1 MPLLSDNSTSS
12 ARLSAENA
20 EAERRLREAEERLR
34 EAMEELHR
42 RQRKAACGDSPP
54 CDHADDSCVANAIGN
69 LCQSFLLSY
78 GVRVGIGILLRGFQL
93 ARGKSYSSLLDLKQL
108 VSEKDLIVREEA
120 CRIGLLFGGFT
131 GSYHALRCLLRKRRK
146 KETPLNA
153 ILAGCIAGLSIL
165 ALDDPNR
172 RRTLS
177 LYLLARVAQCAYN
190 SAKSKNKFHLWG
202 SHWRHGDSL
211 LFFLACAQVM
221 YAFVMR
227 PESLPKS
234 YKDFIQKTGPVA
246 APVYKAVRESCRGGP
261 VDVES
266 ISAYLN
272 SRGKSDTV
280 KVEEFPSI
288 IPCSIIHPDTNSCL
302 GHNAKAVS
310 ATFRKTFPLY
320 FSLTFVP
327 FVVLHLQKFMD
338 TPGRACWLAVKGAVQ
353 STSFLS
359 AFVGIFQAVICLHRK
374 IALQDHKLVYWVAGA
389 MSGLSVLLEKK
400 ARRGELALYVLP
412 RAGESWWYI
421 LVNRHLLPDVKN
433 AEVALFCAC
442 MGGIMYYL
450 EYEPD
455 TMAPFLRGLIRRF
468 LTSRISNPG
477 PSVSRTASYACL
489 QNFEAMNK
497 PKVQDNQQVVELL
510 LENSS
515 SGLLGAN
522 DVNESDLSA
531 LNMLLMFPSEGS
543 HGEIMDILSG
553 ARALR
558 ERDISLSATPLEELN
573 QNNSTRSVI
582 SKMHLAG
589 WSIAGT
595 SNGVSFSLFALFNL
609 VGFGI
614 LLYTIKIL
622 ARKFP
627 LPFKLEMLGLTI
639 RMINCF
645 NYTHQESNIVYSNE
659 NPLHI
664 GRNLTNHASHY
675 YPNVCHIDLNLSL
688 LQENPDLWKWLT
700 GQEQPP
706 EAVTVNPV
714 RDDLK
719 YKSFALE
726 INAVNKTGFTAL
738 DVHQM
743 FPSEAEPDHPRTRQ
757 RCQWLT
763 DNLVE
768 YFKFKKAFH
777 VGLSPPGGTC
787 QDSYFPNPN
796 NGTSGGEAHIAGTSI
811 MGTNSEV
818 TFALFMV
825 FNSMD
830 FSMSLSMINIL
841 TSKFPLQFELQ
852 ICLVAL
858 FFTYNTAMTCIAP
871 SSIRDFTI
879 IMKSVLSSIILTL
892 TSAEKYCL
900 GNYPQSSA
908 WPAPSTHL
916 STLQTR
922 A

>member
-1 MPLLSDNSTSS
+1 
-12 ARLSAENA
+12 
-20 EAERRLREAEERLR
+20 
-34 EAMEELHR
+34 
-42 RQRKAACGDSPP
+42 
-54 CDHADDSCVANAIGN
+54 
-69 LCQSFLLSY
+69 
-78 GVRVGIGILLRGFQL
+78 
-93 ARGKSYSSLLDLKQL
+93 
-108 VSEKDLIVREEA
+108 

-211 LFFLACAQVM
+211 LFSLACAQVM

-302 GHNAKAVS
+302 GHNAKAAS

-497 PKVQDNQQVVELL
+497 PKVQDNQQVIELL

-522 DVNESDLSA
+522 AVNETDLSA
-531 LNMLLMFPSEGS
+531 LNMLLMFPSEGG

-558 ERDISLSATPLEELN
+558 ARDMSLSATPLEEVSHNGRIGELQGRVGLLSLN
-573 QNNSTRSVI
+573 PSSRASQ
-582 SKMHLAG
+582 
-589 WSIAGT
+589 
-595 SNGVSFSLFALFNL
+595 VSSQ
-609 VGFGI
+609 
-614 LLYTIKIL
+614 
-622 ARKFP
+622 KF
-627 LPFKLEMLGLTI
+627 TV
-639 RMINCF
+639 
-645 NYTHQESNIVYSNE
+645 TNIVYSNE

-664 GRNLTNHASHY
+664 ASVQGH
-675 YPNVCHIDLNLSL
+675 VDFIREVLRL
-688 LQENPDLWKWLT
+688 K
-700 GQEQPP
+700 P
-706 EAVTVNPV
+706 EYA
-714 RDDLK
+714 K
-719 YKSFALE
+719 
-726 INAVNKTGFTAL
+726 
-738 DVHQM
+738 
-743 FPSEAEPDHPRTRQ
+743 
-757 RCQWLT
+757 
-763 DNLVE
+763 
-768 YFKFKKAFH
+768 
-777 VGLSPPGGTC
+777 
-787 QDSYFPNPN
+787 
-796 NGTSGGEAHIAGTSI
+796 
-811 MGTNSEV
+811 
-818 TFALFMV
+818 
-825 FNSMD
+825 
-830 FSMSLSMINIL
+830 
-841 TSKFPLQFELQ
+841 
-852 ICLVAL
+852 
-858 FFTYNTAMTCIAP
+858 
-871 SSIRDFTI
+871 
-879 IMKSVLSSIILTL
+879 
-892 TSAEKYCL
+892 
-900 GNYPQSSA
+900 
-908 WPAPSTHL
+908 
-916 STLQTR
+916 
-922 A
+922 